1 MIIKLFKLL
10 DNHKYE
16 VYYINVDDNYF
27 DLNILYKLFNTK
39 CSEIKT
45 SDNKIL
51 FEISTI
57 SNNTPWSS
65 NVLKI
70 CEKCNFNW
78 ILNVKKTI
86 IYLVDTLEEGREIFD
101 KYHDRM
107 TETYSKSI
115 NSSTNTFPEI
125 VFTKEILNDEEKTL
139 NLFNKINE
147 EYGLSLES
155 SDLETIKK
163 HILNIDNQ
171 MFFIL
176 DLAQS
181 NSEHCRH
188 HFFNGEIILDNIKM
202 KNTLFELVKKPLD
215 EKKKLN
221 KDNHSLVAFSD
232 NSSVIKGFKGNI
244 VNSRYT
250 ITKSENHFVL
260 TAETHNFPTGIA
272 PFQGASTGIGGRIRD
287 VQATGIGAKPVCS
300 SAGYCIGN
308 IWEYEINEYP
318 LNMARPLDILIKAS
332 DGASD
337 YGNKFG
343 EPIIVGFTR
352 SFKNTERKRVEWIK
366 PIMFTSGL
374 GLIRNEHLKKKKLEE
389 DMLICKIGGPPYKIG
404 LGGGAASSRISDN
417 KNSELDFSA
426 VQRDDAEMEQK
437 MNKVIEELTDLS
449 TLNPIISIHD
459 QGAGGN
465 GNVLKEIIEDKGA
478 ILDLGEIKLGDKS
491 MNDIEIWSSEYQ
503 ESNALVIEEEDHE
516 IVQYICDRKMLI
528 WILLEKLLVMVN

>member
-215 EKKKLN
+215 EKEK
-221 KDNHSLVAFSD
+221 
-232 NSSVIKGFKGNI
+232 IK
-244 VNSRYT
+244 
-250 ITKSENHFVL
+250 
-260 TAETHNFPTGIA
+260 
-272 PFQGASTGIGGRIRD
+272 
-287 VQATGIGAKPVCS
+287 
-300 SAGYCIGN
+300 
-308 IWEYEINEYP
+308 
-318 LNMARPLDILIKAS
+318 
-332 DGASD
+332 
-337 YGNKFG
+337 
-343 EPIIVGFTR
+343 
-352 SFKNTERKRVEWIK
+352 
-366 PIMFTSGL
+366 
-374 GLIRNEHLKKKKLEE
+374 
-389 DMLICKIGGPPYKIG
+389 
-404 LGGGAASSRISDN
+404 
-417 KNSELDFSA
+417 
-426 VQRDDAEMEQK
+426 QR
-437 MNKVIEELTDLS
+437 
-449 TLNPIISIHD
+449 
-459 QGAGGN
+459 
-465 GNVLKEIIEDKGA
+465 
-478 ILDLGEIKLGDKS
+478 
-491 MNDIEIWSSEYQ
+491 
-503 ESNALVIEEEDHE
+503 
-516 IVQYICDRKMLI
+516 
-528 WILLEKLLVMVN
+528 